1 MDRWDGLGWPNGQAL
16 DAQSVSLAG
25 SPENR
30 LSENRS
36 NKLLFPT
43 PAVDRG
49 KDARMRD
56 GLCG

>member
-1 MDRWDGLGWPNGQAL
+1 MTGWVGPNGQAL